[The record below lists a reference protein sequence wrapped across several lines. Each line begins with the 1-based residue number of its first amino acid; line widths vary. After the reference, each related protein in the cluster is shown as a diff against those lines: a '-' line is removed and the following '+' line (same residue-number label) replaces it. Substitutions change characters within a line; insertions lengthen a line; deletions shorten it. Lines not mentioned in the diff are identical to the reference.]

1 MSKKLETKELPFEL
15 KSFNGEAGTFS
26 GYLSVFDTE
35 DSYGDTVIKG
45 AFKRTLRNK
54 KEFPLLWSHD
64 VTMPIGGFTGKEDA
78 KGLLIDGKL
87 TLGVQKAQEARA
99 LMLDK
104 VVKGLSIGYQ
114 TVKEE
119 IDSKTSKRKLLEV
132 NLWEGSIC
140 VFGACPGAEV
150 AEVKSEDD
158 LLEDEEPSIQ
168 LCEHCAKALD
178 EEGPEESTLTL
189 DPLEPQPISDPD
201 NIHSLKD
208 YAEALET
215 LRKFNNERKANA

>member
-1 MSKKLETKELPFEL
+1 MAKKLETKELPFEL
-15 KSFNGEAGTFS
+15 KSFNEQAGTFS
-26 GYLSVFDTE
+26 GYLSVFDVE
-35 DSYGDTVIKG
+35 DSYGDTVLKG

-64 VTMPIGGFTGKEDA
+64 ITMPVGGFTGKEDA
-78 KGLLIDGKL
+78 TGLLIDGKL

-104 VVKGLSIGYQ
+104 IVKGLSIGYQ

-119 IDSKTSKRKLLEV
+119 IDNQTKKRKLLEV

-150 AEVKSEDD
+150 AEVKADSIDD
-158 LLEDEEPSIQ
+158 DENSGTIQ
-168 LCEHCAKALD
+168 YCEHCAKALD
-178 EEGPEESTLTL
+178 EEGSGEPTPPQDPPAAPAISNPEQRLHLL
-189 DPLEPQPISDPD
+189 DQ
-201 NIHSLKD
+201 LKF
-208 YAEALET
+208 
-215 LRKFNNERKANA
+215 KV

>member
-1 MSKKLETKELPFEL
+1 MARKLETKELPFEL
-15 KSFNGEAGTFS
+15 KSFDGEAGTFS
-26 GYLSVFDTE
+26 GYLSVFDVE

-119 IDSKTSKRKLLEV
+119 IDNKTNKRRLLEV
-132 NLWEGSIC
+132 NLWEGSLC
-140 VFGACPGAEV
+140 VFQACPGAEV
-150 AEVKSEDD
+150 DEVKTDD
-158 LLEDEEPSIQ
+158 SDADEWLTQ
-168 LCEHCAKALD
+168 YCEHCAKALD
-178 EEGPEESTLTL
+178 EEGSGEPTLTL
-189 DPLEPQPISDPD
+189 DPLEAQPISDPD
-201 NIHSLKD
+201 SIHSLST
-208 YAEALET
+208 YAEVVKEFRKST
-215 LRKFNNERKANA
+215 LKDIING

>member
-1 MSKKLETKELPFEL
+1 MSKKLETKDLAFEV
-15 KSFNGEAGTFS
+15 KSFNEAAGTFS
-26 GYLSVFDTE
+26 GYLSVFDVE
-35 DSYGDTVIKG
+35 DSYGDTVLKG

-78 KGLLIDGKL
+78 TGLLIDGRL

-104 VVKGLSIGYQ
+104 VLKGLSIGYQ

-119 IDSKTSKRKLLEV
+119 IDSKSGKRKLLEV

-140 VFGACPGAEV
+140 VFGACPGAEITE
-150 AEVKSEDD
+150 AKADD
-158 LLEDEEPSIQ
+158 IDGEDEPAIQ
-168 LCEHCAKALD
+168 YCEHCAKALD
-178 EEGPEESTLTL
+178 EEGSGNPTPPQ
-189 DPLEPQPISDPD
+189 DPPPAPVISNSDYVHLLEGLIF
-201 NIHSLKD
+201 KVK
-208 YAEALET
+208 E
-215 LRKFNNERKANA
+215 

>member
-1 MSKKLETKELPFEL
+1 MAKKLETKELPFEL
-15 KSFNGEAGTFS
+15 KSFNEEAGTFS
-26 GYLSVFDTE
+26 GYLSVFDVE
-35 DSYGDTVIKG
+35 DSYGDMVIKG
-45 AFKRTLRNK
+45 AFKRTLRHK

-104 VVKGLSIGYQ
+104 IVKGLSIGYQ

-119 IDSKTSKRKLLEV
+119 IDNQTKKRKLLEV

-150 AEVKSEDD
+150 AEVKSDDD
-158 LLEDEEPSIQ
+158 LLEGEEPLVQ
-168 LCEHCAKALD
+168 HCEHCAKALD
-178 EEGPEESTLTL
+178 EEGSEKSTLTL
-189 DPLEPQPISDPD
+189 DPLVAPIVSDPD
-201 NIHSLKD
+201 NIHSLKT
-208 YAEALET
+208 YAEVIKEI
-215 LRKFNNERKANA
+215 RESIERGQ

>member
-1 MSKKLETKELPFEL
+1 MAKKLEVKELPFEL
-15 KSFNGEAGTFS
+15 KSFNEQAGTFS
-26 GYLSVFDTE
+26 GYLSVFDVE
-35 DSYGDTVIKG
+35 DSYGDTVLKG

-64 VTMPIGGFTGKEDA
+64 ITMPVGGFTGKEDA
-78 KGLLIDGKL
+78 TGLLIDGKL

-119 IDSKTSKRKLLEV
+119 IDSKNGKRKLLEV
-132 NLWEGSIC
+132 NLWEGSLC

-150 AEVKSEDD
+150 AEVKSDDD
-158 LLEDEEPSIQ
+158 LLDDEEEPIQ
-168 LCEHCAKALD
+168 VCEHCAKALD
-178 EEGPEESTLTL
+178 EEGSGEPTPPQDPPAAPAISNPEQRLHLL
-189 DPLEPQPISDPD
+189 DQ
-201 NIHSLKD
+201 LKF
-208 YAEALET
+208 
-215 LRKFNNERKANA
+215 KV